1 MAQDEH
7 LGQAQGAGVADRLLV
22 VHSTLSL
29 SDVVQQLRA
38 KKKQPPENG
47 DCSKIEMEMIRP
59 KLRRFEKQRRK
70 LTHIVPLLLRSLYI
84 TRTGREKQDGILHE
98 NRP

>member
-1 MAQDEH
+1 
-7 LGQAQGAGVADRLLV
+7 
-22 VHSTLSL
+22 
-29 SDVVQQLRA
+29 
-38 KKKQPPENG
+38 
-47 DCSKIEMEMIRP
+47 MEMIRP

-70 LTHIVPLLLRSLYI
+70 LAHIVPLLLRSLYI